1 MKKITKSLLLISLA
15 SYMVACSPKQEITYK
30 VVFKNYDD
38 SVLYETTVK
47 KGQSVTYEGENPT
60 KPADLDNYYEFKEW
74 DTPLDNVTS
83 DLEIK
88 ATFDSVSNIADFS
101 VDFVFTVDMNA
112 SEYNADTTNYLGVDE
127 GVEATLVK
135 SVIVDEQEVTT
146 RTIKFDDMTFDYSQV
161 DLSIW
166 DEFPIS
172 LTYAG
177 ITKTDIIDV
186 LPSYHD
192 WNNDRHYD
200 FGGKY
205 VEPGPDWLIIT
216 YLDLFDEGAMINGYP
231 GEFIGDYYH
240 YELSDEVLRIY
251 GKYDGGT
258 ADVLYLFIDSTLHQY
273 NRLGEKVDTIH
284 CVVDN
289 PISWVA
295 PSEFALD
302 IYKSFDESTSEYGTA
317 SGDNKIVTPKYDYDP
332 ANKSIRIHLPDYP
345 NPFVYDE
352 SDGKYHA

>member
-1 MKKITKSLLLISLA
+1 
-15 SYMVACSPKQEITYK
+15 MVACSPKQEITYK

-47 KGQSVTYEGENPT
+47 KGQSVTYEGEDPT

-88 ATFDSVSNIADFS
+88 ATFDSVSNIADFN
-101 VDFVFTVDMNA
+101 VDFAFKVDMNA

-146 RTIKFDDMTFDYSQV
+146 RTINFDNMTFDYSQV
-161 DLSIW
+161 DLSSW
-166 DEFPIS
+166 DEFPIT

-192 WNNDRHYD
+192 WTNDRHYN

-231 GEFIGDYYH
+231 DEIIGDYYH
-240 YELSDEVLRIY
+240 YEMLDDDVIRFY

-258 ADVLYLFIDSTLHQY
+258 SDVIYVFKDETLYQY
-273 NRLGEKVDTIH
+273 NRLGSKVDTIH

-317 SGDNKIVTPKYDYDP
+317 SGDNKILTPKYDYDP
-332 ANKSIRIHLPDYP
+332 ETKSIRVHLPDYP
-345 NPFVYDE
+345 NPFVYNE
-352 SDGKYHA
+352 SDGQYHA